1 MQYRKLGSTGLNVSA
16 IALGTEYLINLPQET
31 VTSVIRMAIERG
43 INYFDLFF
51 AQPEF
56 RDNMGAAFKGYRD
69 KVYLAAHLG
78 SAEIEG
84 QYEKTRDPKLCERFF
99 QDFLTRYDTDYVDI
113 LFLHNIDSQEDY
125 DAAMGTGGLLEMAS
139 RLRREGKARFIGFS
153 GHNTVTSRQAVERSD
168 IDVLMFPI
176 NLANHAMPG
185 RQELLEACVA
195 HQTGLVVMKPYAGG
209 NLLSEE
215 TLIKVADMQ
224 MGRRETPGARMRFTK
239 SGMITPVQCLSYALD
254 QTGISTI
261 VPGCG
266 SVEELEDAL
275 AYLDASKEGR
285 EYASLLPDFAEYKTG
300 QCVFC
305 NHCLPCPSEI
315 DIGLTTR
322 LLKKAEREMTAEV
335 QASYDE
341 MAASASDCIQCGD
354 CMDRCPFGADV
365 ISHMEQAASLF
376 E

>member
-1 MQYRKLGSTGLNVSA
+1 MQYRKLGKTGLDVGA
-16 IALGTEYLINLPQET
+16 IGLGTEYLINLPRET
-31 VTSVIRMAIERG
+31 VASVIHMAIERG

-56 RDNMGAAFKGYRD
+56 RDNMGVAFNGYRD
-69 KVYLAAHLG
+69 KVILAAHLG
-78 SAEIEG
+78 SAEIDG
-84 QYEKTRDPKLCERFF
+84 QYEKTRDPQLCENFF
-99 QDFLTRYDTDYVDI
+99 FDFLTRYGTDYVDI
-113 LFLHNIDSQEDY
+113 LFLHNIDSREDY
-125 DAAMGTGGLLEMAS
+125 DNAMNPGGLLEMAT
-139 RLRREGKARFIGFS
+139 RYRQEGKARHIGYS

-185 RQELLEACVA
+185 KQELLEACVA
-195 HQTGLVVMKPYAGG
+195 EQTGLVVMKPYAGG

-215 TLIKVADMQ
+215 ALIKVADMQ
-224 MGRRETPGARMRFTK
+224 MGRRETPGARMRFKK
-239 SGMITPVQCLSYALD
+239 SGMITPIQCLSYALD
-254 QTGISTI
+254 QTGVSTI

-266 SVEELEDAL
+266 SIEQLEAAL
-275 AYLDASKEGR
+275 AYLQASE
-285 EYASLLPDFAEYKTG
+285 EEQAYTSLLPDFAEYRTG
-300 QCVFC
+300 QCVYC

-322 LLKKAEREMTAEV
+322 LLKKAEREMTREV

-341 MAASASDCIQCGD
+341 MAAKASDCIQCGD
-354 CMDRCPFGADV
+354 CMERCPFGADV
-365 ISHMEQAASLF
+365 ISHMEQAASVF

>member
-1 MQYRKLGSTGLNVSA
+1 MQYRKLGSTGLDVGA
-16 IALGTEYLINLPQET
+16 IGLGTEYLINLPRET
-31 VTSVIRMAIERG
+31 VTSVIHMAIERG

-56 RDNMGAAFKGYRD
+56 RDHMGAAFKGYRD
-69 KVYLAAHLG
+69 KVILAAHLG
-78 SAEIEG
+78 SAEIDG
-84 QYEKTRDPKLCERFF
+84 QYEKTRDPRLCESFF
-99 QDFLTRYDTDYVDI
+99 FDFLTRYDTDYVDI
-113 LFLHNIDSQEDY
+113 LFLHNIDPQEDY
-125 DAAMGTGGLLEMAS
+125 DAAMGSGGLLEMAT
-139 RLRREGKARFIGFS
+139 RFRQEGKARYIGLS
-153 GHNTVTSRQAVERSD
+153 GHNTATSRQAVERSD

-185 RQELLEACVA
+185 KQELLEACVVE
-195 HQTGLVVMKPYAGG
+195 QTGLVVMKPYAGG

-224 MGRRETPGARMRFTK
+224 MGRRETPGARMRFKK
-239 SGMITPVQCLSYALD
+239 SGMITPAQCLSYALD
-254 QTGISTI
+254 QTGVSTI

-266 SVEELEDAL
+266 SVEQLEAAL
-275 AYLDASKEGR
+275 AYLQASQVDKE
-285 EYASLLPDFAEYKTG
+285 YSSLLPDFAEYRTG
-300 QCVFC
+300 QCVYC

-322 LLKKAEREMTAEV
+322 LLKKAEREMTPEV

-341 MAASASDCIQCGD
+341 MAAKASDCIQCGD

-365 ISHMEQAASLF
+365 ISHMEQAVSMF